1 MPDAHGGVGDVNPH
15 PTVVGAV
22 TGAPGPDDPLA
33 AQLRGFGPI
42 GLLAMLVILASNL
55 VFLLLSTLLVLAWAQ
70 RSRTPWRDLGF
81 VRPGNW
87 IITVAGGIVFG
98 VAFKLAMKSI
108 VMPLLGADPINHA
121 YHHLVGNRGALPG
134 MLFTVIVGAGF
145 GEELLFRGYLFER
158 LGRLFGSARWAK
170 PLIVLLTSAVFAA
183 GHIAVQGR
191 DGALQA
197 LITGLTFGTIFAV
210 TGRIWVLMVAHAS
223 FDVAAVAI
231 IYWDLESRVAHF
243 FFK

>member
-1 MPDAHGGVGDVNPH
+1 MPDTHGGVGDVTPH

-22 TGAPGPDDPLA
+22 SGAPGPDDPLA
-33 AQLRGFGPI
+33 AQLRGFGPV
-42 GLLAMLVILASNL
+42 GLLAMLVIWAGNL
-55 VFLLLSTLLVLAWAQ
+55 LFLPLSALLVLAWA
-70 RSRTPWRDLGF
+70 RWSRTPLRTLGF

-87 IITVAGGIVFG
+87 IITMAVGIVFG

-121 YHHLVGNRGALPG
+121 YHYLVGNRGALPG
-134 MLFTVIVGAGF
+134 ALYMVIIGAGF
-145 GEELLFRGYLFER
+145 GEEVLFRGYLFER
-158 LGRLFGSARWAK
+158 LGRLFGPARWAK
-170 PLIVLLTSAVFAA
+170 PLIVLVTSAVFAA

-197 LITGLTFGTIFAV
+197 LITGLAFGTIFAV
-210 TGRIWVLMVAHAS
+210 TGRIWMLIIAHAS

-231 IYWDLESRVAHF
+231 IYWDLEARVAHF